1 MSKIFITISLCV
13 GLALLSLNVHAAKAG
28 YYQWSDDKG
37 KQHFS
42 QKPPVGR
49 KYQFIE
55 TSSGASMSSDEI
67 ASSAENSDNDDND
80 SDVAKAERM
89 EIVPP
94 KDPELCAKA
103 ESNMRSLAANGARIR
118 ISNTDGT
125 TRFLSPAEIA
135 EQKNRAQD
143 VIKLHCK

>member
-1 MSKIFITISLCV
+1 MSKIFITISLGV

-42 QKPPVGR
+42 QQPPIGR
-49 KYQFIE
+49 KYLFIE
-55 TSSGASMSSDEI
+55 TSSGASMSSDGI
-67 ASSAENSDNDDND
+67 ASSAENSDNDD
-80 SDVAKAERM
+80 SDVAKAEKI

-118 ISNTDGT
+118 ISNIDGT

-143 VIKLHCK
+143 VITLHCK

>member
-1 MSKIFITISLCV
+1 MSRIFITISLCV
-13 GLALLSLNVHAAKAG
+13 GMALLSLNVHAAKAG

-42 QKPPVGR
+42 QKPPIGR

-55 TSSGASMSSDEI
+55 TSSGASMRSDGI
-67 ASSAENSDNDDND
+67 ASSAENSDDND

-118 ISNTDGT
+118 ISNADGT
-125 TRFLSPAEIA
+125 PRVLSPAEIA